1 MFKYF
6 PVHITPEGKKMPLVK
21 HWQTVASSDPIQLQ
35 QWREMFRERLTTWG
49 VGTGVENG
57 ILALDIDTKKAD
69 ENGFQSIK
77 DNNLIVPDSLHQDTR
92 SGGRHYWYQY
102 PKEGLPCGNRTAVY
116 PGIDV
121 RGEGGWVALYGL
133 DQTAIAPAPDWLVKA
148 SRNTFEAP
156 QGEVIAVSA
165 GVAASRLEEC
175 LQEVYDAPEGERNH
189 TFNRQGF
196 MVAQLVASG
205 AILEAD
211 AKAQL
216 ERVALEIGLDAH
228 EIKHTLNSCFR
239 GGHQKPLTSP
249 FGAPQPLMEVS
260 ATPIT
265 PLVPVNERWTPPYFS
280 ISQFTDTTK
289 LKKPQLFKDWSTQD
303 LHITTADGG
312 TGKTTLKLYEAIC
325 LALGESFLGFECISP
340 GKTLYITGEDT
351 ADKLGA
357 MLGAI
362 CRQMGIME
370 DTDKLN
376 TILSSIVVKKDS
388 ELCVISKSQQNFLV
402 ANEGSLNKVLQAVDD
417 IKPKM
422 IIFDPISMFWGSEAA
437 LNDMNLAVS
446 KFMGE
451 LSTKS
456 NACVELINHMGK
468 QSSSNKD
475 MSQFAGRGGTG
486 LPSHARVSRVLRPI
500 DNEEYKELTGEEL
513 TGRETCMMCNVS
525 KFSDGSPLYNKPF
538 LIVRNGFLFSRKD
551 FEGQKVRDTN
561 KQDNDIQR
569 VFEYIKARREDG
581 QLPTKNVVI
590 GYFMTHADKLSQAR
604 TKRAIEMLLFTGYG
618 TEIIRL
624 VQGPDA
630 SINEKVIIITDHHG
644 KEL

>member
-1 MFKYF
+1 M
-6 PVHITPEGKKMPLVK
+6 
-21 HWQTVASSDPIQLQ
+21 
-35 QWREMFRERLTTWG
+35 
-49 VGTGVENG
+49 
-57 ILALDIDTKKAD
+57 
-69 ENGFQSIK
+69 
-77 DNNLIVPDSLHQDTR
+77 
-92 SGGRHYWYQY
+92 
-102 PKEGLPCGNRTAVY
+102 
-116 PGIDV
+116 
-121 RGEGGWVALYGL
+121 
-133 DQTAIAPAPDWLVKA
+133 
-148 SRNTFEAP
+148 
-156 QGEVIAVSA
+156 
-165 GVAASRLEEC
+165 
-175 LQEVYDAPEGERNH
+175 
-189 TFNRQGF
+189 
-196 MVAQLVASG
+196 AQLVASG
-205 AILEAD
+205 AIEVN
-211 AKAQL
+211 
-216 ERVALEIGLDAH
+216 VAMDTLRKVAVEIGLDNE

-249 FGAPQPLMEVS
+249 FGAPQPLMDVS
-260 ATPIT
+260 PVPLT

-280 ISQFTDTTK
+280 VFQFTDTTK

-325 LALGESFLGFECISP
+325 LALGESFLGFECVTP

-370 DTDKLN
+370 DTAKLN

-388 ELCVISKSQQNFLV
+388 ELCVISKSNQNFLV

-456 NACVELINHMGK
+456 GACVELINHMGK

-486 LPSHARVSRVLRPI
+486 LPSHARVSRVMRPI
-500 DNEEYKELTGEEL
+500 DNEEYKELTGEDL
-513 TGRETCMMCNVS
+513 TGRETAIMCNVS

-538 LIVRNGFLFSRKD
+538 LIVRDGYLFSRKD
-551 FEGQKVRDTN
+551 FEGQKVRDTH
-561 KQDNDIQR
+561 KQDNDIKR
-569 VFEYIKARREDG
+569 VFEYIKARRAEG
-581 QLPTKNVVI
+581 QLPTRDVCV
-590 GYFMTHADKLSQAR
+590 GHFMTHADKMSQAR
-604 TKRAIEMLLFTGYG
+604 VKRAIQMLLFTGYG
-618 TEIIRL
+618 TETIRL

-630 SINEKVIIITDHHG
+630 SINEKVIIVTDHQG